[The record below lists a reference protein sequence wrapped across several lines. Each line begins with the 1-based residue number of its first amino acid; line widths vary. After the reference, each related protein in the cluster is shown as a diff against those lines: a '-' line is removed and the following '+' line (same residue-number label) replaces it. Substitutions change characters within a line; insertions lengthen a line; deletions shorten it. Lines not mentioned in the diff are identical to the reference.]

1 MSGIEAIT
9 MPKWGLA
16 MLEGTVTTWDVAEGD
31 EVSEG
36 QEIMEI
42 ETSKIANVYE
52 SPVSGILNRIV
63 ATEGETLPVG
73 ALLAVVAGVETDAS
87 SVDAYIADFQKNFVP
102 PEADSD
108 DGPTAQTIEVSGFT
122 IRRLAIGPE
131 TGTPIM
137 LIHGF
142 GADLESW
149 AFNQADLAAE
159 RPVHAID
166 LPGHGGSGK
175 DVGDGSVSALSAA
188 VVAYMQHEGLLGAH
202 LVGHSL
208 GGAIAVQVAL
218 DEPDL
223 VSALT
228 LVAPAGFGPEVAG
241 DFINGF
247 ISQSRVRKLRGV
259 LEMLVSDPG
268 LVTSDMIENVLRFK
282 RLDGALDALKTI
294 AAANFEGGV
303 QRNDLRDRLS
313 ELPQPV
319 QILWGSEDRVL
330 PASHARNLEGART
343 TLLKG
348 AGHIVHMEK
357 AADVNRTILG

>member
-16 MLEGTVTTWDVAEGD
+16 MLEGTVTSWDVAEGD
-31 EVSEG
+31 KVTAG

-52 SPVSGILNRIV
+52 SPVSGVINRIV

-73 ALLAVVAGVETDAS
+73 ALLAVVASTETDS
-87 SVDAYIADFQKNFVP
+87 SAVDAYIADFRENFVP
-102 PEADSD
+102 PEPDSD
-108 DGPTAQTIEVSGFT
+108 DGPEAQTIEVPGFT
-122 IRRLAIGPE
+122 IRRLAMGSG

-159 RPVHAID
+159 HPVHALD

-188 VVAYMQHEGLLGAH
+188 VVAYMRHEGLSGAH

-208 GGAIAVQVAL
+208 GGAIAVEVAFR
-218 DEPDL
+218 EPGL
-223 VSALT
+223 ASALT
-228 LVAPAGFGPEVAG
+228 LLAPAGFGPDIAG
-241 DFINGF
+241 DFIGGF
-247 ISQSRVRKLRGV
+247 MSQSRARKLRGV

-268 LVTSDMIENVLRFK
+268 LVTTDMVENVLRFK
-282 RLDGALDALKTI
+282 RLDGALDALKTV
-294 AAANFEGGV
+294 AAANFEGDV

-313 ELPQPV
+313 RLSQPV
-319 QILWGSEDRVL
+319 QVLWGSEDRVL
-330 PASHARNLEGART
+330 SACHADNMEGARI
-343 TLLKG
+343 TLLEG

-357 AADVNRTILG
+357 AADVNRAILS

>member
-16 MLEGTVTTWDVAEGD
+16 MLEGTVTGWDVAEGD
-31 EVSEG
+31 EVSAG

-52 SPVSGILNRIV
+52 SPVSGVINRIV

-73 ALLAVVAGVETDAS
+73 ALLAVVAGTETES
-87 SVDAYIADFQKNFVP
+87 SAVDAYIADFQENFVP
-102 PEADSD
+102 PEPDGD
-108 DGPTAQTIEVSGFT
+108 DGPAAQTIEVPGFT
-122 IRRLAIGPE
+122 IRRLAMGPG
-131 TGTPIM
+131 TGTPIV

-188 VVAYMQHEGLLGAH
+188 VVAYMRHEGLSDAH

-208 GGAIAVQVAL
+208 GGAVAVEVARG
-218 DEPDL
+218 EPDL

-228 LVAPAGFGPEVAG
+228 LVAPAGFGPDIAG
-241 DFINGF
+241 DFIDGF
-247 ISQSRVRKLRGV
+247 ISQSRARRLRGV

-268 LVTSDMIENVLRFK
+268 LITADMVENVLRFK
-282 RLDGALDALKTI
+282 RLDGALDALKAV
-294 AAANFEGGV
+294 AAANFEGNA

-313 ELPQPV
+313 GLSQPV
-319 QILWGSEDRVL
+319 RVVWGSEDRVL
-330 PASHARNLEGART
+330 PASHADGMEGARI
-343 TLLKG
+343 TLLER
-348 AGHIVHMEK
+348 AGHIVHMER

>member
-16 MLEGTVTTWDVAEGD
+16 MLEGTVTGWDVAEGD
-31 EVSEG
+31 EVSAG

-52 SPVSGILNRIV
+52 SPVSGVINRIV

-73 ALLAVVAGVETDAS
+73 ALLAVVAGAETES
-87 SVDAYIADFQKNFVP
+87 SAVDAYIADFQENFVP
-102 PEADSD
+102 PEPDGD
-108 DGPTAQTIEVSGFT
+108 DGPAAQTIEVPGFT
-122 IRRLAIGPE
+122 IRRLAMGPG
-131 TGTPIM
+131 TGTPIV

-188 VVAYMQHEGLLGAH
+188 VVAYMRHEGLSDAH

-208 GGAIAVQVAL
+208 GGAVAVEVARG
-218 DEPDL
+218 EPDL

-228 LVAPAGFGPEVAG
+228 LVAPAGFGPDIAG
-241 DFINGF
+241 DFIDGF
-247 ISQSRVRKLRGV
+247 ISQSRARRLRGV

-268 LVTSDMIENVLRFK
+268 LVTADMVEGVLRFK
-282 RLDGALDALKTI
+282 RLDGALDALKAV
-294 AAANFEGGV
+294 AAANFEGNA

-313 ELPQPV
+313 GLSQPV
-319 QILWGSEDRVL
+319 RVVWGSEDRVL
-330 PASHARNLEGART
+330 SASHADGMEGARI
-343 TLLKG
+343 TLLEG
-348 AGHIVHMEK
+348 AGHIVHMER
-357 AADVNRTILG
+357 AAEVNRTILG

>member
-16 MLEGTVTTWDVAEGD
+16 MLEGTVTSWDVAEGD
-31 EVSEG
+31 KVSAG

-52 SPVSGILNRIV
+52 SPVSGVINRIV

-73 ALLAVVAGVETDAS
+73 ALLAVVAGTETDS
-87 SVDAYIADFQKNFVP
+87 SAVDAYIAEFRENFVP
-102 PEADSD
+102 PDSDSD
-108 DGPTAQTIEVSGFT
+108 DGPEAQTIEVPGFT
-122 IRRLAIGPE
+122 IRRLAMGPE
-131 TGTPIM
+131 TGIPIV

-159 RPVHAID
+159 RPVHALD

-188 VVAYMQHEGLLGAH
+188 VIAYMRHEGLSGAH

-208 GGAIAVQVAL
+208 GGTIAVEVAFR
-218 DEPDL
+218 EPDL

-228 LVAPAGFGPEVAG
+228 LVAPAGFGTDIAG
-241 DFINGF
+241 DFIGGF
-247 ISQSRVRKLRGV
+247 MSQSRARKLRGV

-268 LVTSDMIENVLRFK
+268 LVTTDMVENVLRFK
-282 RLDGALDALKTI
+282 RLDGALDALKTV
-294 AAANFEGGV
+294 AAANFEGDV
-303 QRNDLRDRLS
+303 QRNDLRNRLS
-313 ELPQPV
+313 GLSQPV
-319 QILWGSEDRVL
+319 QVLWGSDDRVL
-330 PASHARNLEGART
+330 PASHADNMEGARI
-343 TLLKG
+343 TLVQG